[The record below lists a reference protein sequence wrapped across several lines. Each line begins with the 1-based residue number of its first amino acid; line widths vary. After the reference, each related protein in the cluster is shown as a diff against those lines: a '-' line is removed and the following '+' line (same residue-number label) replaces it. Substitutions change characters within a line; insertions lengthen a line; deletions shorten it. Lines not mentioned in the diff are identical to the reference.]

1 MEDYLMA
8 GYPTG
13 DYPMAD
19 CSMGDYPTVDY
30 PTAYCPMGG
39 YTKGG
44 SQRPDVPDGTPVSA
58 VRRHD
63 RNLCAS
69 SRFGGFLL
77 SISVIS
83 FRLSISFLFFFYY
96 STHRIQSLPHF
107 CITDIQK
114 HSFSA
119 SAFGTSILDEGLNFA
134 FSHQCILATESKGV
148 CTQETTLSFKYYG
161 VTDDGVHQRKGAIQK
176 HQFGFSQPKSFFRIL
191 STLVLSSSPSTRALA
206 SWIWLDRLD

>member
-1 MEDYLMA
+1 MA
-8 GYPTG
+8 EYPMADSRMA

-19 CSMGDYPTVDY
+19 SPTVDY
-30 PTAYCPMGG
+30 PTAYHPMGG
-39 YTKGG
+39 YLVGGYPKGS
-44 SQRPDVPDGTPVSA
+44 SQCPEVPDGLNITA

-69 SRFGGFLL
+69 SRFGFFLL

-83 FRLSISFLFFFYY
+83 FRLSISFRFSFSY

-119 SAFGTSILDEGLNFA
+119 SAFGTSILDEGLIFA

-148 CTQETTLSFKYYG
+148 SREL
-161 VTDDGVHQRKGAIQK
+161 
-176 HQFGFSQPKSFFRIL
+176 L
-191 STLVLSSSPSTRALA
+191 
-206 SWIWLDRLD
+206 